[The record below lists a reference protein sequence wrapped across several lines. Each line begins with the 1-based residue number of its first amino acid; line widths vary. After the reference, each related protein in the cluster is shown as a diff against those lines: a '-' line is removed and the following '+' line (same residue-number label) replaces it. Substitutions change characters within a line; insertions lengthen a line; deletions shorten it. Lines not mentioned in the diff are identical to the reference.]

1 MSKIRLHGSSSGYT
15 DIAPVAAS
23 GNNTLTLPNDG
34 TIISKDANGAV
45 GVNSITV
52 GTGVTIGDGKIT
64 CNGSAITNLATA
76 HLPAGTVL
84 QVLETRLDAGFST
97 QSTSFVDVTSLSKSI
112 TMTAASNKVLIEAPL
127 WVSMSHT
134 DSYTYVAIYKGAT
147 ELQQTATLAGEQ
159 NMFANQGKWTF
170 MSYIDTPGAGTHTY
184 KIMCKSESGSKT
196 AKISI
201 GGNQSSHES
210 DKADMVLRLTE
221 VAA

>member
-134 DSYTYVAIYKGAT
+134 DSYTYVAVSYT
-147 ELQQTATLAGEQ
+147 HLTLPT
-159 NMFANQGKWTF
+159 NH
-170 MSYIDTPGAGTHTY
+170 P
-184 KIMCKSESGSKT
+184 
-196 AKISI
+196 
-201 GGNQSSHES
+201 
-210 DKADMVLRLTE
+210 V
-221 VAA
+221 